1 MHVTIYTARCG
12 FVVIHGFW
20 CLSFFL
26 SHGLTFFLDWTWW
39 TYKWARHSILRCS
52 DWRFI
57 RERYNA
63 FSWFFWSTKCR
74 WIRLVAVEF
83 LCRPLSFLFINVKKN
98 NVSLLRSFVDLH
110 LTLLKSST
118 FVLLI
123 HRWWAR
129 RAYYASDS
137 SRMRAFTNVCYL
149 NSFSGIK
156 PFATLY
162 HWDLPQGLHDAIG
175 GWLSAGIV

>member
-1 MHVTIYTARCG
+1 M
-12 FVVIHGFW
+12 
-20 CLSFFL
+20 
-26 SHGLTFFLDWTWW
+26 
-39 TYKWARHSILRCS
+39 
-52 DWRFI
+52 
-57 RERYNA
+57 
-63 FSWFFWSTKCR
+63 
-74 WIRLVAVEF
+74 VAVEF

-123 HRWWAR
+123 IGGE